1 MRIWQEKE
9 QEKYFL
15 RLEAGHK
22 GSVIVVIVDEDG
34 DKVEAGNVV
43 SIYKDCVYR
52 HWAINSKAAKAL
64 ELELQHGRMIDADK

>member
-15 RLEAGHK
+15 RLEAGHN

-34 DKVEAGNVV
+34 DRVEDGNVV

-52 HWAINSKAAKAL
+52 HHAINSQAAKAL
-64 ELELQHGRMIDADK
+64 GLELQHGRMIDADK